1 LSAKNYEELNAEIVA
16 IQEQMVAA
24 KKNERGYAPKEL
36 KRLCKE
42 FDFTAEMLKRKL
54 GCQVQS

>member
-1 LSAKNYEELNAEIVA
+1 MVA

-24 KKNERGYAPKEL
+24 KKNKRGYAPKEL

-42 FDFTAEMLKRKL
+42 FDFTAGLLKRKL
-54 GCQVQS
+54 VGQVQS